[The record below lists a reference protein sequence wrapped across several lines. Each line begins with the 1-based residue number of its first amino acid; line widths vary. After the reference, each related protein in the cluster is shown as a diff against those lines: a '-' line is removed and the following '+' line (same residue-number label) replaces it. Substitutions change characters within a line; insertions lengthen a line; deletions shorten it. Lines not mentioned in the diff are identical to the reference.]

1 MKAEDFL
8 ICPTTIR
15 LFLCIN
21 VIFLLWIMNIWIH
34 IIRSQKQV
42 YNITPIFSSSA
53 GSKAPKLN
61 RRIKNIAYVQLGM
74 RGDEISKTFKT
85 NIINMLRGLKEN
97 IMRRET

>member
-21 VIFLLWIMNIWIH
+21 VIFLLWIVNIWIH

-74 RGDEISKTFKT
+74 RGRGVYCNTWNLDVGFQKRPLQP
-85 NIINMLRGLKEN
+85 NITKS
-97 IMRRET
+97 